1 MYSKSKSPL
10 DRPLSNAEAF
20 SLLIL
25 SLTFLGCLI
34 LVLAFYCLDFVLV
47 TALEDQESH
56 P

>member
-1 MYSKSKSPL
+1 MYSKSKSAL

-34 LVLAFYCLDFVLV
+34 LAIVLYCLDFVLV
-47 TALEDQESH
+47 TAL
-56 P
+56 